1 MVVHERTEA
10 GVTFLRPQTEHID
23 ANKATE
29 LEKKLDVLVR
39 RGDRVI
45 VLDLA
50 RVEFMD
56 STGLGTL
63 ISALRRLG
71 HGGELLLCGARQSV
85 MSLLRLTGFVRIF
98 PVYASEEEL
107 LAARVSRI

>member
-10 GVTFLRPQTEHID
+10 GVTFLRPESEHID
-23 ANKATE
+23 AKKATE
-29 LEKKLDVLVR
+29 LKERLDVLIL

-45 VLDLA
+45 ALDLVH
-50 RVEFMD
+50 VEFMD

-85 MSLLRLTGFVRIF
+85 MSLLRLTSFVRIF
-98 PVYASEEEL
+98 SVYASEEEL